1 MELLFLLIA
10 TIRQLL
16 ENLNIEK
23 GLPMKFKSLSISV
36 LLICFL
42 GLSAQN
48 APKKV
53 LFNIDDTPYYTDEF
67 VRVYQKN
74 LDLVKDESQKDLNQY
89 LDLFVGYKLKIKK
102 ANQLGLQ
109 EGEAYKNELKS
120 YRDQLAKNYV
130 TDSKVTD
137 ELIQEAYERS
147 KKEINA
153 SHILLMVDENA
164 SPQDTLKVY
173 QKIMDLRKR
182 ALQGED
188 FGTLAQ
194 NFSEDPSAKENRG
207 NLGYF
212 SVFRMVYPFETAAYT
227 TAVGQVS
234 QPVRTRFGY
243 HLVKVN
249 ATRENRGEVRVA
261 HIMIFSANAAGEPN
275 PEAEN
280 TINDIYKKLQ
290 QGESFEDLARQFSQ
304 DQSTAAKGGVL
315 NPFASGQ
322 LSSEEFEDTAFS
334 LTKENPISKPV
345 QTQYGWHIVK
355 LIERI
360 PMKPLEL
367 SKQEI
372 EAKISRDDRSRLIE
386 KSLNEKLQLRYPVKK
401 NVKNY
406 QLALKAANNTLYTNE
421 WKLPENLKPFQGE
434 LFAFA
439 NQSITTEEFLVFL
452 YGQQKEGLAI
462 KPLTKLVSQK
472 YQEFVDLKLKE
483 FYNANLENEYP
494 EFAAVMEEYRDGL
507 LLFELMEK
515 EIWTKSKNDTI
526 GLTAYYEKNIQKYQ
540 WKNRYDAMIL
550 SSTKADVAKKA
561 HKMVKKGKSQE
572 EIKAALN
579 TPEVVNVMISKGV
592 FEENSEALPKNLT
605 PKKGI
610 SEVLP
615 QDKYYYVVVVNDYI
629 PAGPKLLEECRG
641 RVINDYQQ
649 YLEEN
654 WVTQLKTDFKVQVD
668 AAVFEEVKKQMTV
681 K

>member
-1 MELLFLLIA
+1 
-10 TIRQLL
+10 
-16 ENLNIEK
+16 
-23 GLPMKFKSLSISV
+23 MKFKSLSVSV

-42 GLSAQN
+42 GLSAQTTTQQ
-48 APKKV
+48 V
-53 LFNIDDTPYYTDEF
+53 LFTIEDSPYYTDEF
-67 VRVYQKN
+67 TRVYQKN
-74 LDLVKDESQKDLNQY
+74 LDLVKDESQKDLNLY
-89 LDLFVGYKLKIKK
+89 LDLFIGYKLKIKK

-109 EGEAYKNELKS
+109 DGDAYKNELKS

-130 TDSKVTD
+130 TDSKVTE

-147 KKEINA
+147 KKEVNA

-173 QKIMDLRKR
+173 QRILDIRKR
-182 ALQGED
+182 VLQGED

-194 NFSEDPSAKENRG
+194 TLSEDPSAKENKG

-212 SVFRMVYPFETAAYT
+212 SVFRMVYPFESAAYT

-249 ATRENRGEVRVA
+249 TTRENRGEVKVA
-261 HIMIFSANAAGEPN
+261 HIMIFNVTADGAPN
-275 PEAEN
+275 EGAQS

-304 DQSTAAKGGVL
+304 DQSTAARGGVL

-334 LTKENPISKPV
+334 LTKENPVSKPI

-360 PMKPLEL
+360 PMKSLDA
-367 SKQEI
+367 SRQDI
-372 EAKISRDDRSRLIE
+372 ETKISRDDRSRLIE
-386 KSLNEKLQLRYPVKK
+386 ESVNEKLHKKYKVKRDEK
-401 NVKNY
+401 NF
-406 QLALKAANNTLYTNE
+406 QLALKATNNSLYTNE
-421 WKLPENLKPFQGE
+421 WKVPEDLNPFQGV
-434 LFAFA
+434 FISFA
-439 NQSITTEEFLVFL
+439 NQTHTTEEFLL
-452 YGQQKEGLAI
+452 YLYAHQKEGATI
-462 KPLTKLVSQK
+462 KPLTKLVNQK
-472 YQEFVDLKLKE
+472 YQDFVDLKLKE
-483 FYNANLENEYP
+483 YYNANLENEFP
-494 EFAAVMEEYRDGL
+494 EFGAIMEEYRDGL

-526 GLTAYYEKNIQKYQ
+526 GLASYFEKNSQKYQ
-540 WKNRYDAMIL
+540 WKNRYDVVIF
-550 SSTKADVAKKA
+550 STTQSDIAKKV
-561 HKMVKKGKSQE
+561 HKLVKKNKSPE
-572 EIKAALN
+572 EVKAALN
-579 TPEVVNVMISKGV
+579 TPEVVNVMVTSGV
-592 FEENSEALPKNLT
+592 FEENAEALPKNIQ
-605 PKKGI
+605 PVKGI

-615 QDKYYYVVVVNDYI
+615 QDNYYYIVVVNDYI
-629 PAGPKLLEECRG
+629 PAGPKALDECKG

-654 WVTQLKTDFKVQVD
+654 WVSQLKQEYKVEVNT
-668 AAVFEEVKKQMTV
+668 AVFEEVKKQMIT

>member
-1 MELLFLLIA
+1 
-10 TIRQLL
+10 
-16 ENLNIEK
+16 
-23 GLPMKFKSLSISV
+23 MKFKSFAVSS

-48 APKKV
+48 TSKKV
-53 LFNIDDTPYYTDEF
+53 LFTIDDSPYFTDEF

-89 LDLFVGYKLKIKK
+89 LDLFIGYKLKIKK

-109 EGEAYKNELKS
+109 EGAAYKNELKS

-130 TDSKVTD
+130 TDSKVTE
-137 ELIQEAYERS
+137 ELIEEAYERS

-153 SHILLMVDENA
+153 SHILLMLDENA

-173 QKIMDLRKR
+173 QRIIDIRKK

-212 SVFRMVYPFETAAYT
+212 SVFRMVYPFESAAYKT
-227 TAVGQVS
+227 PVGQVS
-234 QPVRTRFGY
+234 MPVRTRFGY

-249 ATRENRGEVRVA
+249 TTRENRGEVKVA
-261 HIMIFSANAAGEPN
+261 HIMIFSTTADGTPNA
-275 PEAEN
+275 EAES

-304 DQSTAAKGGVL
+304 DQSTATKGGVL

-322 LSSEEFEDTAFS
+322 LSSEEFENTAFS

-360 PMKPLEL
+360 PMKSLDA
-367 SKQEI
+367 SKQDI
-372 EAKISRDDRSRLIE
+372 ETKISRDDRSRLIE
-386 KSLNEKLQLRYPVKK
+386 ESVNEKLHKRYPVKK
-401 NVKNY
+401 NEKSF
-406 QLALKAANNTLYTNE
+406 QLALKAVNDKVYTNE
-421 WKLPENLKPFQGE
+421 WGLPENIQSLQGV
-434 LFAFA
+434 LFSFA
-439 NQSITTEEFLVFL
+439 NQSRTTEEFLTYV
-452 YGQQKEGLAI
+452 YGQQKDAATI
-462 KPLTKLVSQK
+462 KPLAKWVNQK
-472 YQEFVDLKLKE
+472 YSDFVDLTLKE
-483 FYNANLENEYP
+483 YYNANLENEYP
-494 EFAAVMEEYRDGL
+494 EFGTVMEEYRDGL

-526 GLTAYYEKNIQKYQ
+526 GLTAYFEKNSQKYQ
-540 WKNRYDAMIL
+540 WKNRYDAMII
-550 SSTKADVAKKA
+550 STTNGDVAKKA
-561 HKMVKKGKSQE
+561 LKMVKKGKTQE
-572 EIKAALN
+572 EIKAAFN
-579 TPEVVNVMISKGV
+579 TPEVVNVMITAGV
-592 FEENSEALPKNLT
+592 FEENAEALPKNIA

-610 SEVLP
+610 SEVLQ
-615 QDKYYYVVVVNDYI
+615 QDKYYYVVVVNAFI
-629 PAGPKLLEECRG
+629 PAGPKALEECKG

-654 WVTQLKTDFKVQVD
+654 WVTQLKSDFKVEVD
-668 AAVFEEVKKQMTV
+668 TAVFEEVKKQMIV

>member
-1 MELLFLLIA
+1 
-10 TIRQLL
+10 
-16 ENLNIEK
+16 
-23 GLPMKFKSLSISV
+23 MKFKSFAVSS

-48 APKKV
+48 TSKKV
-53 LFNIDDTPYYTDEF
+53 LFTIDDSPYFTDEF

-89 LDLFVGYKLKIKK
+89 LDLFIGYKLKIKK

-109 EGEAYKNELKS
+109 EGAAYKNELKS

-130 TDSKVTD
+130 TDSKVTE
-137 ELIQEAYERS
+137 ELIEEAYERS

-153 SHILLMVDENA
+153 SHILLMLDENA

-173 QKIMDLRKR
+173 QRIIDIRKK

-212 SVFRMVYPFETAAYT
+212 SVFRMVYPFESAAYKT
-227 TAVGQVS
+227 PVGQVS
-234 QPVRTRFGY
+234 MPVRTRFGY

-249 ATRENRGEVRVA
+249 TTRENRGEVKVA
-261 HIMIFSANAAGEPN
+261 HIMIFSTTADGTPNA
-275 PEAEN
+275 EAES

-304 DQSTAAKGGVL
+304 DQSTATKGGVL

-322 LSSEEFEDTAFS
+322 LSSEEFENTAFS

-360 PMKPLEL
+360 PMKSLDA
-367 SKQEI
+367 SKQDI
-372 EAKISRDDRSRLIE
+372 ETKISRDDRSRLIE
-386 KSLNEKLQLRYPVKK
+386 ESVNEKLHKRYPVKK
-401 NVKNY
+401 NEKSF
-406 QLALKAANNTLYTNE
+406 QLALKAVNDKVYTNE
-421 WKLPENLKPFQGE
+421 WGLPENIQSLQGV
-434 LFAFA
+434 LFSFA
-439 NQSITTEEFLVFL
+439 NQSRTTEEFLTYV
-452 YGQQKEGLAI
+452 YGQQKDAATI
-462 KPLTKLVSQK
+462 KPLAKWVNQK
-472 YQEFVDLKLKE
+472 YSDFVDLTLKE
-483 FYNANLENEYP
+483 YYNANLENEYP
-494 EFAAVMEEYRDGL
+494 EFGTVMEEYRDGL

-526 GLTAYYEKNIQKYQ
+526 GLTAYFEKNSQKYQ
-540 WKNRYDAMIL
+540 WKNRYDAMII
-550 SSTKADVAKKA
+550 STTNGDVAKKA
-561 HKMVKKGKSQE
+561 LKMVKKGKTQE
-572 EIKAALN
+572 EIKAAFN
-579 TPEVVNVMISKGV
+579 TPEVVNVMITAGV
-592 FEENSEALPKNLT
+592 FEENAEALPKNIA

-610 SEVLP
+610 SEVLQ
-615 QDKYYYVVVVNDYI
+615 QDKYYYVVVVNAFI
-629 PAGPKLLEECRG
+629 PAGPKALEECKG

-654 WVTQLKTDFKVQVD
+654 WVTQLKSEFKVQVD
-668 AAVFEEVKKQMTV
+668 TPVFEEVKKQMIV

>member
-1 MELLFLLIA
+1 LELLFLLIA
-10 TIRQLL
+10 TDVRLYKNQKL
-16 ENLNIEK
+16 EK
-23 GLPMKFKSLSISV
+23 GQPMKFKSLFISA

-48 APKKV
+48 TPKKV
-53 LFNIDDTPYYTDEF
+53 LFTIDDTPYYTDEF

-89 LDLFVGYKLKIKK
+89 LDLFIGYKLKIKK

-109 EGEAYKNELKS
+109 EGTSYKNELKS

-130 TDSKVTD
+130 TDSKVTE
-137 ELIQEAYERS
+137 ELILEAYNRS
-147 KKEINA
+147 QKEVNA

-194 NFSEDPSAKENRG
+194 EFSEDPSAKENRG

-212 SVFRMVYPFETAAYT
+212 SVFRMVYPFETAAYQT
-227 TAVGQVS
+227 QVGQVS
-234 QPVRTRFGY
+234 LPVRTRFGY

-261 HIMIFSANAAGEPN
+261 HIMIFSTTADGTPN
-275 PEAEN
+275 TEAES

-304 DQSTAAKGGVL
+304 DQSTAAKGGIL

-386 KSLNEKLQLRYPVKK
+386 KSLNEKLQQRYPVKK
-401 NVKNY
+401 NEKNY
-406 QLALKAANNTLYTNE
+406 QLALKAANNTLYSNE
-421 WKLPENLKPFQGE
+421 WKLPENLKPFQGV
-434 LFAFA
+434 LFTFA
-439 NQSITTEEFLVFL
+439 NQSVTTEEFLVYL
-452 YGQQKEGLAI
+452 YGQQKEGVAI
-462 KPLTKLVSQK
+462 KPVAKLVNQK
-472 YQEFVDLKLKE
+472 YQDFVDLRLKE
-483 FYNANLENEYP
+483 YYNANLENEYP
-494 EFAAVMEEYRDGL
+494 EFGVVMEEYRDGL

-515 EIWTKSKNDTI
+515 EIWTKSKNDTL
-526 GLTAYYEKNIQKYQ
+526 GLADYFSKNNQKYQ
-540 WKNRYDAMIL
+540 WKNRYDAMII
-550 SSTKADVAKKA
+550 SSTKADIAKKA
-561 HKMVKKGKSQE
+561 HKMVKKGKTQE

-579 TPEVVNVMISKGV
+579 TPELVNVMITSGV
-592 FEENSEALPKNLT
+592 FEENAEALPKNIT

-610 SEVLP
+610 SEVLQ
-615 QDKYYYVVVVNDYI
+615 QDKYNYVVVVNEFI
-629 PAGPKLLEECRG
+629 PAGPKVLEECKG

-654 WVTQLKTDFKVQVD
+654 WVTQLKTEFTVGVD
-668 AAVFEEVKKQMTV
+668 NAVFEEVKKQMTV

>member
-1 MELLFLLIA
+1 
-10 TIRQLL
+10 
-16 ENLNIEK
+16 
-23 GLPMKFKSLSISV
+23 MKFKSFAVSV

-48 APKKV
+48 TSKKV
-53 LFNIDDTPYYTDEF
+53 LFTIDDSPYYTDEF

-89 LDLFVGYKLKIKK
+89 LDLFVGYKLKIQK

-109 EGEAYKNELKS
+109 DGTAYKNELKS

-130 TDSKVTD
+130 TDAKVTE
-137 ELIQEAYERS
+137 ELIEEAYERS
-147 KKEINA
+147 KKEVNA

-164 SPQDTLKVY
+164 IPQDTLKVY
-173 QKIMDLRKR
+173 QRIIDIRKR

-188 FGTLAQ
+188 FGALAQ
-194 NFSEDPSAKENRG
+194 SLSEDPSAKENLG

-212 SVFRMVYPFETAAYT
+212 SVFRMVYPFENAAYKT
-227 TAVGQVS
+227 PIGQIS
-234 QPVRTRFGY
+234 MPIRTRFGY

-249 ATRENRGEVRVA
+249 TTRENRGEVRVA
-261 HIMIFSANAAGEPN
+261 HIMIFSANAEGTPN
-275 PEAEN
+275 AEAES

-334 LTKENPISKPV
+334 LTKENPISKPI

-355 LIERI
+355 LIDRI

-372 EAKISRDDRSRLIE
+372 ETKISRDDRSRLIE
-386 KSLNEKLQLRYPVKK
+386 ESFNEKLHKRYPIKK
-401 NVKNY
+401 NEKNF

-421 WKLPENLKPFQGE
+421 WKVPDNVKPFQSV
-434 LFAFA
+434 LFSFA
-439 NQSITTEEFLVFL
+439 NQSYTTEDFLNYL
-452 YGQQKEGLAI
+452 AAQQKEAATI
-462 KPLTKLVSQK
+462 KPLAKLVNQK
-472 YQEFVDLKLKE
+472 YQDFVDLQLKE
-483 FYNANLENEYP
+483 YYNANLENEYP
-494 EFAAVMEEYRDGL
+494 EFGTVVEEYRDGL

-526 GLTAYYEKNIQKYQ
+526 GLTAYFEKNNQKYQ
-540 WKNRYDAMIL
+540 WMNRYDAMII
-550 SSTKADVAKKA
+550 STTKADVAKKA
-561 HKMVKKGKSQE
+561 HKMVKKGKTQE
-572 EIKAALN
+572 EIKAAFN
-579 TPEVVNVMISKGV
+579 TPEVVNVMITSGV
-592 FEENSEALPKNLT
+592 FEENAEALPKNIS

-610 SEVLP
+610 SEVL
-615 QDKYYYVVVVNDYI
+615 QQEKYYYVVAVNEFT
-629 PAGPKLLEECRG
+629 PAGPKVLEECKG

-654 WVTQLKTDFKVQVD
+654 WVTQLKEEFKVNLD
-668 AAVFEEVKKQMTV
+668 TAVFEEVKKQMIV

>member
-1 MELLFLLIA
+1 
-10 TIRQLL
+10 
-16 ENLNIEK
+16 
-23 GLPMKFKSLSISV
+23 MKFKSLFISA
-36 LLICFL
+36 LLISFL

-48 APKKV
+48 TPKKV
-53 LFNIDDTPYYTDEF
+53 LFTIEDTPYYTDEF

-74 LDLVKDESQKDLNQY
+74 LDLVKDESQKNLNQY
-89 LDLFVGYKLKIKK
+89 LDLFIGYKLKIKK

-109 EGEAYKNELKS
+109 EGTSYKNELKS

-130 TDSKVTD
+130 TDSKVTE
-137 ELIQEAYERS
+137 ELIQEAYDRS
-147 KKEINA
+147 KKEVNA

-173 QKIMDLRKR
+173 QRIMDLRKR

-188 FGTLAQ
+188 FGVLAQ
-194 NFSEDPSAKENRG
+194 EFSEDPSAKENKG

-212 SVFRMVYPFETAAYT
+212 SVFRMVYPFETAAYQT
-227 TAVGQVS
+227 PVGQVS
-234 QPVRTRFGY
+234 MPVRTRFGY

-249 ATRENRGEVRVA
+249 TTRENRGEIRVA
-261 HIMIFSANAAGEPN
+261 HIMIFSTMADGSSNA
-275 PEAEN
+275 EAES

-334 LTKENPISKPV
+334 LTKEQPISKPI

-386 KSLNEKLQLRYPVKK
+386 ASLNEKLHKRYHPVKRNEK
-401 NVKNY
+401 NF
-406 QLALKAANNTLYTNE
+406 QLALKAANDQLYTNE
-421 WKLPENLKPFQGE
+421 WKLPENLNPFQGE
-434 LFAFA
+434 LVAFA
-439 NQSITTEEFLVFL
+439 NQSFTTEDFLTYL
-452 YGQQKEGLAI
+452 YTQQRDGSTI
-462 KPLTKLVSQK
+462 KPLAKLINQK
-472 YQEFVDLKLKE
+472 YQDFVDLKLKE
-483 FYNANLENEYP
+483 YYNANLENEFP

-515 EIWTKSKNDTI
+515 EIWTKSKNDTL

-540 WKNRYDAMIL
+540 WKNRYDAMII
-550 SSTKADVAKKA
+550 STTKADVAKKA
-561 HKMVKKGKSQE
+561 HKMVKKGQSQE
-572 EIKAALN
+572 AIKAALN
-579 TPEVVNVMISKGV
+579 TPEVVNVMIKSGV
-592 FEENSEALPKNLT
+592 FEENSEALPKNIA
-605 PKKGI
+605 PAKGI

-629 PAGPKLLEECRG
+629 SAGPKLLDECRG

-654 WVTQLKTDFKVQVD
+654 WVTQLKSEYKVQVD
-668 AAVFEEVKKQMTV
+668 TAVFEDVKKQMTV

>member
-1 MELLFLLIA
+1 
-10 TIRQLL
+10 
-16 ENLNIEK
+16 
-23 GLPMKFKSLSISV
+23 MKFKSFAVSS

-42 GLSAQN
+42 GLSAQTTS
-48 APKKV
+48 KKV
-53 LFNIDDTPYYTDEF
+53 LFTIDDSSYYTDEF

-89 LDLFVGYKLKIKK
+89 LDLFIGYKLKIQK

-109 EGEAYKNELKS
+109 DGTAYKNELKS

-130 TDSKVTD
+130 TDSKVTE
-137 ELIQEAYERS
+137 ELIEEAYERS
-147 KKEINA
+147 KKEVNA

-164 SPQDTLKVY
+164 APQDTLKVY
-173 QKIMDLRKR
+173 QRIMDIRKK

-188 FGTLAQ
+188 FGALAQ
-194 NFSEDPSAKENRG
+194 SFSEDPSAKENLG

-212 SVFRMVYPFETAAYT
+212 SVFRMVYPFENAAYKT
-227 TAVGQVS
+227 GIGEIS
-234 QPVRTRFGY
+234 MPVRTRFGY

-249 ATRENRGEVRVA
+249 TTRENRGEVRVA
-261 HIMIFSANAAGEPN
+261 HIMIFSTTADGTPNA
-275 PEAEN
+275 EAQN

-322 LSSEEFEDTAFS
+322 LSSEEFENTAFS

-360 PMKPLEL
+360 PMKSLEA
-367 SKQEI
+367 SKQDI
-372 EAKISRDDRSRLIE
+372 ETKISRDDRSRLIE
-386 KSLNEKLQLRYPVKK
+386 ESVNEKLHKRYPVKK
-401 NVKNY
+401 NEKNY

-421 WKLPENLKPFQGE
+421 WKVPANVQPFQGV
-434 LFAFA
+434 LFSFA
-439 NQSITTEEFLVFL
+439 NQSRSTEDFLKYLFA
-452 YGQQKEGLAI
+452 QQKEGATI
-462 KPLTKLVSQK
+462 KPLTKLVSTK
-472 YQEFVDLKLKE
+472 YQEYVDLQLKDY
-483 FYNANLENEYP
+483 YNGNLENEYP
-494 EFAAVMEEYRDGL
+494 EFGTVMEEYRDGL

-526 GLTAYYEKNIQKYQ
+526 GLAAYFEKNNQKYQ
-540 WKNRYDAMIL
+540 WKNRYDAVII
-550 SSTKADVAKKA
+550 STTQADVAKKV
-561 HKMVKKGKSQE
+561 HKMVKKGKSQD
-572 EIKAALN
+572 EIKAAFN
-579 TPEVVNVMISKGV
+579 TPEVVNVMITSGV
-592 FEENSEALPKNLT
+592 FEENAEALPKNIA
-605 PKKGI
+605 PKKGL
-610 SEVLP
+610 SEVLQ
-615 QDKYYYVVVVNDYI
+615 QDKYYYVVVVNEFI
-629 PAGPKLLEECRG
+629 PAGPKVLEECKG

-654 WVTQLKTDFKVQVD
+654 WVTQLKAEFKVNVD
-668 AAVFEEVKKQMTV
+668 TAVFEEVKKQMTV